1 MLFEF
6 EKESNGKWYAIIPD
20 WPYDHEEL
28 EMVDGADELLDSL
41 TTDDRLVSIEVETEE
56 PAADGYVTYTLVD
69 HDDYGGTY
77 VTDDQNVEVK
87 KIWLCNVMHFAFEG
101 EHPEILYILLKS

>member
-1 MLFEF
+1 MYIEF
-6 EKESNGKWYAIIPD
+6 EKEDNGKWYAVLPD

-41 TTDDRLVSIEVETEE
+41 TTDDRLVAIDVETEE
-56 PAADGYVTYTLVD
+56 PTTGDYATFTLVD

-77 VTDDQNVEVK
+77 VSEDRNVEVK
-87 KIWLCNVMHFAFEG
+87 KIWLCNVAHFFFAG
-101 EHPEILYILLKS
+101 EHPETIFLLKE